1 MRSREFAVWAHAGQK
16 YGEEPYVAHLDEVAA
31 TVAQYMP
38 DGDDDDFQD
47 AAYLHDVVEDTP
59 VTRSFVEEMFGV
71 TVATAVEFLTDPEA
85 PNRKERKRKLHDRLS
100 RLDANRRPYRLALA
114 VKAADRLSNVKR
126 CVEED
131 NGRLLQ
137 MYAKEHPDF
146 RAAVHRDGLCDNLW
160 KELDELV
167 ARR

>member
-1 MRSREFAVWAHAGQK
+1 M
-16 YGEEPYVAHLDEVAA
+16 AHLDEVAA